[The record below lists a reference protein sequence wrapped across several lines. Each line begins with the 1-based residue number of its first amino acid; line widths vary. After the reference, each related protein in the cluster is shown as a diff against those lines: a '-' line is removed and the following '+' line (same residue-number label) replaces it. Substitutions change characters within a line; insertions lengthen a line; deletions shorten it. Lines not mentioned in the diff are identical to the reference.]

1 MGLFTLIMIA
11 VVILAI
17 IGLGW
22 QVFLSGIT
30 KGAQKVL
37 SNPAVKNAS
46 SEAIEFLSNATNNVT
61 KGIANE
67 LTSNSIAV
75 IALNY
80 WYIL

>member
-11 VVILAI
+11 VVVLAI

-22 QVFLSGIT
+22 QVFLSGVT

-46 SEAIEFLSNATNNVT
+46 SEAKEFLSNATNNVT

-67 LTSNSIAV
+67 LTSNPIPIISS
-75 IALNY
+75 
-80 WYIL
+80 